1 MAAPTMSAKEMARQ
15 LDTDARTFRK
25 FMRDITPKEDQPGQ
39 GKRWTFEGTKKS
51 INGLKK
57 KFAAWQDEKT
67 TKPVETEED
76 TDADDVEELDIEE
89 EIDDEDVEEEE
100 L

>member
-1 MAAPTMSAKEMARQ
+1 MAAQTLSAKQMAIE
-15 LDTDARTFRK
+15 LETDARTFRK

-57 KFAAWQDEKT
+57 KFAAWQDEKAP
-67 TKPVETEED
+67 KVVEEEEV
-76 TDADDVEELDIEE
+76 DDVEEDIEVEIDEDDIEE
-89 EIDDEDVEEEE
+89 EE